1 MTVLCSGSACA
12 CAAQARTVHA
22 VSTGQQGY
30 QTRLPTP
37 GSLLHEALQT

>member
-1 MTVLCSGSACA
+1 MTVLCSGSAHV

-22 VSTGQQGY
+22 VSAGQRGC